1 MANVVNSFPVGD
13 GQKEGTMLGPV
24 QNQMQFERVKDLL
37 KDIEEQKHKLA
48 AGSTAPASNG
58 KGYFITPTMVDNPPD
73 NSRIVV
79 EEPFGKFAILRSSRK

>member
-1 MANVVNSFPVGD
+1 
-13 GQKEGTMLGPV
+13 MLGPV
-24 QNQMQFERVKDLL
+24 QNQMQFERVKELL
-37 KDIEEQKHKLA
+37 KDIEETKLKVA

-79 EEPFGKFAILRSSRK
+79 EEPFGESMFSRYPK